1 MLLIGFE
8 IYLRCDRRSLNL
20 RWTFCLDKRVNHL
33 DRSTLMNVQRV
44 LQITN
49 VREADSSREL
59 LNF

>member
-20 RWTFCLDKRVNHL
+20 RWTFCLDKRVNYL

-44 LQITN
+44 LQVTN

>member
-8 IYLRCDRRSLNL
+8 IYLRWDRRSLNL
-20 RWTFCLDKRVNHL
+20 RWTFCLDKRVNYL

-49 VREADSSREL
+49 MREADSSREL

>member
-20 RWTFCLDKRVNHL
+20 RWRFCLDKRVNYL

>member
-20 RWTFCLDKRVNHL
+20 RWTFCLDKRVNYL

-49 VREADSSREL
+49 MREADSSREL

>member
-20 RWTFCLDKRVNHL
+20 RWTFRLDKRVNHL

-49 VREADSSREL
+49 MREADSSREL

>member
-20 RWTFCLDKRVNHL
+20 RWTFCLDKRVNYL